1 MISGYGFGSHQRGR
15 KVCFCFGG
23 MSLTDDESRVRAAYS
38 YARREA
44 ELCGINPA
52 HCWILILGQTGE
64 HSQKEYFKTIQES
77 I

>member
-1 MISGYGFGSHQRGR
+1 MALEAINEGGR
-15 KVCFCFGG
+15 CVFSFGG
-23 MSLTDDESRVRAAYS
+23 MSLTDHESRVRAAYS

-52 HCWILILGQTGE
+52 HCWILILGQTGK